1 MRKADLE
8 EVISNNLEELR
19 MIRRSNELG
28 ECMEVMKDVIILL
41 SRIDIKA
48 NKMCIYCCCEDKG
61 YIDDYYNNIGLLQFY
76 VLERGGSY
84 FGYIVHYVIL
94 VDGFVI
100 DLNVNAELNSTDN
113 ILFELNEYKSIIYSL
128 NKSNAE
134 KMRFIVR

>member
-28 ECMEVMKDVIILL
+28 ECMEAMKDIINLL
-41 SRIDIKA
+41 NRIDIKA
-48 NKMCIYCCCEDKG
+48 NKMCIYCCYKNKG
-61 YIDDYYNNIGLLQFY
+61 YIDDYYNNIGLLQFS
-76 VLERGGSY
+76 VPERGGSY
-84 FGYIVHYVIL
+84 FGYIVHYVVL
-94 VDGFVI
+94 VDDFVI
-100 DLNVNAELNSTDN
+100 DLNANAELDSSDD

-128 NKSNAE
+128 NKNNTD

>member
-8 EVISNNLEELR
+8 EVISNNIEELR

-28 ECMEVMKDVIILL
+28 ECMEVMRDVINLL

-48 NKMCIYCCCEDKG
+48 NKMCIYCCCENKG
-61 YIDDYYNNIGLLQFY
+61 YIDDYYNNIGLLQFS
-76 VLERGGSY
+76 VPERGSSY
-84 FGYIVHYVIL
+84 FGYIVHYVAI
-94 VDGFVI
+94 VDDLVI
-100 DLNVNAELNSTDN
+100 DLNANAELSSSDD

-128 NKSNAE
+128 NKNNAE